1 MPAFAGMTGF
11 FACRDIK
18 VASVGSKLTRRV
30 AAFAMVLAAML
41 GWPAGTLGEPAA
53 PVPAKR
59 LIATSPHLTEL
70 VYYAGAGDLL
80 VGVAPFADYPPAAR
94 ALPIVGGPGGLNIE
108 AILEMRP
115 DRVLI
120 WESGTPAW
128 QVERLRSVGI
138 HVWVSEIRRLED
150 IPAWLQRFGS
160 ITGRERAAE
169 AAARKF
175 NARLH
180 ALERHAQG
188 RTPRRVFLQVLDR
201 SLYTF
206 SDRHVVSDVLR
217 RCGGRNVMGSLP
229 ALAPRV
235 ELESVLA
242 ADPDVIIAS
251 GDPLQ
256 WEEWRAR
263 WQRYPQLSA
272 VKHGRLVFI
281 PADFLHRPG
290 PRLLDGMERLCAA
303 LEG

>member
-1 MPAFAGMTGF
+1 MTAGSEF
-11 FACRDIK
+11 
-18 VASVGSKLTRRV
+18 SRRV
-30 AAFAMVLAAML
+30 AASAMVLAVML
-41 GWPAGTLGEPAA
+41 GWPAGTLGEAAA

-59 LIATSPHLTEL
+59 LIATSPHLIEL

-80 VGVAPFADYPPAAR
+80 VGAAPFADYPPAAR

-108 AILEMRP
+108 AILKLRP

-150 IPAWLQRFGS
+150 IPIWLRRLGDM
-160 ITGRERAAE
+160 TGRLRAAE
-169 AAARKF
+169 TAARKF

-180 ALERHAQG
+180 AMERRAQG
-188 RTPRRVFLQVLDR
+188 RAPRRVFLQVLDR

-206 SDRHVVSDVLR
+206 SDRHVVSDALR
-217 RCGGRNVMGSLP
+217 RCGGRNVMGDLP

-242 ADPDVIIAS
+242 ADPEVIVAS
-251 GDPLQ
+251 GVPRQ

-290 PRLLDGMERLCAA
+290 PRLLDGMERLCGA